1 MKNFLVLLCIFLCL
15 CSFGILKAT
24 DDGKF
29 GVDLTG
35 FVKTDVFFDTRENVS
50 LREGHFLLYPQPVS
64 KDINGKD
71 INEKANF
78 NILSIQTRLAAK
90 ISAPDVLGAKTSA
103 YFESEFFGS
112 TDGNINSLRLRH
124 AYVKLDWATTSL
136 LVGQYWHPFFV
147 VECYPEVLSFNTG
160 APFQPFTR
168 NPQIRLSQHIGDL
181 RIDLSALTQR
191 DFTSNGPIGS
201 VSDYLRNSAIPD
213 MSLGL
218 QYAAGKDVFGIAGD
232 IKVIQPRLS
241 ATINNIL
248 YKTDE
253 TVASAAAEGYLKLV
267 FDQFTIKAE
276 GVWGQNLA
284 DMLMIG
290 GYADKSVDLLG
301 KYTYTPISCGSVWG
315 ELMYGSEMQVGLFA
329 GYTANL
335 GAMDNYIRQAEA
347 YGRALNI
354 ESILRVSPRFVYNSG
369 KFRFAGEIEYT
380 GAKYG
385 TPTPT
390 DKGLVHKLTLAENVR
405 VLLGFYVFF

>member
-1 MKNFLVLLCIFLCL
+1 
-15 CSFGILKAT
+15 LKAT

-335 GAMDNYIRQAEA
+335 GAMDNYISQAEA